1 MFVSAVIVAVSTG
14 LLLFYFQATCERIL
28 RRQFSQEFCRAVI
41 DANRLEFPSVQKAVE
56 HFGSHMDLSGFAA
69 TLKCDFLL
77 LSYLLQYA
85 NNLRQRITWEERF
98 LILYFRVVFAM
109 LSARRWIRIN
119 ENQMVL
125 KLTLILTYFAN
136 VVGQRVSTVQFE
148 RVATSNLWNA
158 RA

>member
-1 MFVSAVIVAVSTG
+1 M
-14 LLLFYFQATCERIL
+14 
-28 RRQFSQEFCRAVI
+28 I

-98 LILYFRVVFAM
+98 LILYFHSNHHAVGPPLGSNQRESDGPEVDLDSHILRECCWATRQHGAVRECGNVQP
-109 LSARRWIRIN
+109 LECPGLRWWIDNRS
-119 ENQMVL
+119 EAFV
-125 KLTLILTYFAN
+125 K
-136 VVGQRVSTVQFE
+136 
-148 RVATSNLWNA
+148 
-158 RA
+158 